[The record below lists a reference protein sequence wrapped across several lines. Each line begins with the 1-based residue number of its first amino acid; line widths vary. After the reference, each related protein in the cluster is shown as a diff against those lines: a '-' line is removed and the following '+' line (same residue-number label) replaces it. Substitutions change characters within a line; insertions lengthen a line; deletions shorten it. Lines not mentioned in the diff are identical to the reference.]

1 MNTRK
6 GIAIFVCL
14 LLLIFLIASFRNGCN
29 CSKSNQ
35 VQTVSN
41 TAQDPNEKA
50 DDIAPA
56 PWVQLAEIA
65 LPNEGKPSLQRNFYF
80 IFDSSGSMQDDYNGE
95 QKIEG
100 AKKATR
106 NFMEKVPKDINLGLY
121 VYDINGGKELLRL
134 GPRNHQAF
142 LQKIEGLVP
151 GGNTPLG
158 DAVRFGT
165 KQLTLQYQ
173 KQLGYGEFRLIV
185 ITDGLANDMDDFLK
199 ALKYAT
205 AYRIPIYAIGIDVE
219 GDNYLRQ
226 YAVSYR
232 EANNS
237 KDLQKALENTL
248 AELPSFDTTEFKK

>member
-1 MNTRK
+1 
-6 GIAIFVCL
+6 
-14 LLLIFLIASFRNGCN
+14 
-29 CSKSNQ
+29 
-35 VQTVSN
+35 
-41 TAQDPNEKA
+41 
-50 DDIAPA
+50 
-56 PWVQLAEIA
+56 
-65 LPNEGKPSLQRNFYF
+65 
-80 IFDSSGSMQDDYNGE
+80 
-95 QKIEG
+95 
-100 AKKATR
+100 
-106 NFMEKVPKDINLGLY
+106 
-121 VYDINGGKELLRL
+121 
-134 GPRNHQAF
+134 
-142 LQKIEGLVP
+142 
-151 GGNTPLG
+151 LG

-205 AYRIPIYAIGIDVE
+205 SYRIPIYAIGINVE

-237 KDLQKALENTL
+237 QDLQKALENTL